1 MRLDEA
7 SVRYVRW
14 LRVARNASPHT
25 VRAYTS
31 DLLALQR
38 HAGGAAAVETLTSS
52 VLFAFLEEQA
62 SAGFTASTVRRRA
75 CGIRGFCTWL
85 AAEGLVEGNPWIG
98 IRVSMRRGRTLPR
111 ALPQNDVARLL
122 RHLVRSACVASD
134 GVPTVRSDKSTE
146 TTTLLAVAVM
156 VSTGIRAGEL
166 VTLRSDDVDLA
177 GRRMRIQG
185 KGAREREVYL
195 PDAWLTGLT
204 ASYLSTR
211 RTLGVV
217 HPCLLFNRSGD
228 ALTTSALRSRVRNAA
243 AGAGLRRS
251 ITPHMLRHTA
261 ATQLIEAGV
270 DIRFVQRLLGH
281 ASLSTTELY
290 THVADN
296 ALRRVVTRADVL
308 GAALGVATAD
318 N

>member
-25 VRAYTS
+25 VRAYAS

-38 HAGGAAAVETLTSS
+38 HAGAAAHVDALTSS
-52 VLFAFLEEQA
+52 LLFGFLEEQA
-62 SAGFTASTVRRRA
+62 SAGLTASTVRRRA
-75 CGIRGFCTWL
+75 CGVRGFCSWL
-85 AAEGLVEGNPWIG
+85 AAEGLVQGNPWIG

-111 ALPQNDVARLL
+111 ALPQHDVARLL
-122 RHLVRSACVASD
+122 RYLARSACVASA
-134 GVPTVRSDKSTE
+134 GVPTVRPDKPAEATI
-146 TTTLLAVAVM
+146 LLAVAVM
-156 VSTGIRAGEL
+156 VSTGVRGGEL
-166 VTLRSDDVDLA
+166 VTLQVDEVDLA

-195 PDAWLTGLT
+195 ADAWVTGLT

-211 RTLGVV
+211 QLLGID
-217 HPCLLFNRSGD
+217 HAYLLFNRSGNP
-228 ALTTSALRSRVRNAA
+228 LTTGALRGRLRHAAAA
-243 AGAGLRRS
+243 AGLERS

-290 THVADN
+290 THVADHV
-296 ALRRVVTRADVL
+296 LRRVVTRAGVL
-308 GAALGVATAD
+308 GGALGVPAAD